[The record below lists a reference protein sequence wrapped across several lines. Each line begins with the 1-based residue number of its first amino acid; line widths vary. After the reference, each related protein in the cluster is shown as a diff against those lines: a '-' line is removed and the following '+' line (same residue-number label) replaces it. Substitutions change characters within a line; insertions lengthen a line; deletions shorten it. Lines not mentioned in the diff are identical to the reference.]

1 MQNTEE
7 KFEDDWPKG
16 RPSFDSVFRV
26 DVAGY
31 EGPLDVLLTLARQQK
46 VDLAQ
51 ISMVA
56 LADQYLEFVASA
68 RNSRLDLAADYLV
81 MAAWLAYL
89 KSRLLLPRAEEEEP
103 SPELM
108 AEALQFHLRRLEAMR
123 ESARQLMAGPQVG
136 RDIYRCGN
144 PEGLPVEVVF
154 EWRESLWR
162 LLKAY
167 GDLSRRTRSQD
178 WRPEV
183 VEAYSVEEA
192 LRRLETLVGD
202 LPDWKDMFSLFPDA
216 VRSGIYYRSV
226 ISSTLV
232 ASLELARQGRVELRQ
247 AEAFAVLE
255 MRKRQE

>member
-1 MQNTEE
+1 MQSTEE
-7 KFEDDWPKG
+7 RFEDDWPKG
-16 RPSFDSVFRV
+16 RSSFDSVFRV

-56 LADQYLEFVASA
+56 LADQYLEFVAGT
-68 RNSRLDLAADYLV
+68 RDVRLDLAADYLV

-89 KSRLLLPRAEEEEP
+89 KSRLLLPRAQEGEP

-108 AEALQFHLRRLEAMR
+108 AEALQFHLRRLEAIR
-123 ESARQLMAGPQVG
+123 GSVRQLMAGPQVG
-136 RDIYRCGN
+136 RDVYRCGN
-144 PEGLPVEVVF
+144 PEGLPVDVVF

-162 LLKAY
+162 LFTAY
-167 GDLSRRTRSQD
+167 GDLSRRTHKQD

-183 VEAYSVEEA
+183 VDVYSVEEA
-192 LRRLETLVGD
+192 LRRIETLVGN
-202 LPDWKDMFSLFPDA
+202 LPDWKEMFSLLPES

-232 ASLELARQGRVELRQ
+232 ASLELARQGKVELRQ
-247 AEAFAVLE
+247 AGAFAAVE
-255 MRKRQE
+255 MRKRRE